1 MVRRGYLGEDS
12 VSIAEKMVGLV
23 EPLAE
28 WVAAGEYGITEEE
41 KVKIGMAVSWR
52 LIGKCL
58 QELERPGRSLYVYM
72 VQRRWSLP
80 GPGRSM

>member
-1 MVRRGYLGEDS
+1 MR
-12 VSIAEKMVGLV
+12 IAEKMVGLV

-28 WVAAGEYGITEEE
+28 WVAAGEYGMTEEE

-58 QELERPGRSLYVYM
+58 QELEPHGDKRARVLWPIGYRLCKAIYKWPIYKLV
-72 VQRRWSLP
+72 
-80 GPGRSM
+80 